1 MKKYLIFAA
10 LLPLAVGAV
19 AQTKM
24 DIGSRARLR
33 SSLSGYSV
41 STDGPAKVLRKS
53 GPAEAPVVLRGFVTL
68 APGCDSSALDS
79 IDGLVVSGGRGS
91 IVLVEATQAAVAALD
106 SCDAVLSVSIE
117 RPLSVKLDKAR
128 AASHIDE
135 IHAGIDLPQ
144 AYTGKGVI
152 AGIVDGGFDPNHI
165 NFKKEDGTSRI
176 SKFTYYRPTTQN
188 GVYVEEHHDAAYI
201 PQIDTED
208 DETYHGTHTLGIM
221 AGSYRG
227 NVKAGRP
234 VNGFFGTVEEIPN
247 PYYGVACE
255 ADLAVACGALT
266 DYYIAQ
272 GVESILDYAYEQ
284 QKPAVV
290 NLSLGSN
297 VGPHDGSSTICRYL
311 DYVSSSGQDRVI
323 FCVSSGNEGDLPIA
337 LNKRFNADDTSVGTF
352 LYPGVAMQGYQN
364 VRYGQTYIYSDTDT
378 PFEVQA
384 VIVNKTRNAVAM
396 RMPLPAVANSAQYW
410 VSSNDWSADETD
422 VVSAQMARY
431 LVGYVGLLSSYD
443 ENTGRYYAVLDCMA
457 WDNTSATGSNAKG
470 NYLLGFVVKGADG
483 QRVDIFNDGVWNN
496 FSSYGLEGYSDGMTD
511 GTISDVAT
519 GFNTVVVGSYNT
531 RDEWASLDANIYG
544 YAGTFPAGKMSSFTS
559 YGTLCDGRTKPDVC
573 APGAAVISSSNQYF
587 LNANAPGA
595 EQVQAQLEADGRLY
609 SWHQSVGTSMST
621 PLVAGSIALWL
632 EACPDLTYNEV
643 KQIISETS
651 TVDSDVLE
659 SGVPVQWGAGKFNAY
674 AGLKKALEMASVT
687 DVAVDTARPVVA
699 ATGDRSFVVT
709 APLSDNIR
717 VDVYDVAGRLVCT
730 ASAAGDSVSVELSA
744 TPAGVYL
751 FNVNGIHTSR
761 IFVK

>member
-1 MKKYLIFAA
+1 MKKYLLLAA
-10 LLPLAVGAV
+10 LLPV
-19 AQTKM
+19 AAGVMAQSKM

-33 SSLSGYSV
+33 GSLTGWSV
-41 STDGPAKVLRKS
+41 SSDGPSKVLRKNPVAA
-53 GPAEAPVVLRGFVTL
+53 PAVLRGFVTL
-68 APGCDSSALDS
+68 APGFDASALD
-79 IDGLVVSGGRGS
+79 GLEGIVVTGGRGS
-91 IVLVEATQAAVAALD
+91 IVLVEATHAAVAALD
-106 SCDAVLSVSIE
+106 SCDAVASVSIE
-117 RPLSVKLDKAR
+117 RPLAVKLDKAR

-135 IHAGIDLPQ
+135 IHEGIDLPQ
-144 AYTGKGVI
+144 AYTGKGVV

-165 NFKKEDGTSRI
+165 NFKNEDGTSRI
-176 SKFTYYRPTTQN
+176 SKFTYYRPTSQS
-188 GVYVEEHHDAAYI
+188 GVYVEEHHDASYI

-234 VNGFFGTVEEIPN
+234 VNGFFGSVEEMPN
-247 PYYGVACE
+247 PYYGVACD
-255 ADLAVACGALT
+255 ADLAVACGALS
-266 DYYIAQ
+266 DYYIAM
-272 GVESILDYAYEQ
+272 GVESILNYAYEQ

-297 VGPHDGSSTICRYL
+297 VGPHDGSSTICQYL
-311 DYVSSSGQDRVI
+311 DFVSSAGQDRVI

-337 LNKRFNADDTSVGTF
+337 LNKRFNADDNSVGTF

-396 RMPLPAVANSAQYW
+396 RMPLAAVANSAQYW
-410 VSSNDWSADETD
+410 VSSSDWAADETD

-470 NYLLGFVVKGADG
+470 NYVLGFVVKGAEG

-544 YAGTFPAGKMSSFTS
+544 YAGTFPEGKMSSFTS

-632 EACPDLTYNEV
+632 EACPDLTYEEV
-643 KQIISETS
+643 KQIIRETS
-651 TVDSDVLE
+651 TVDTDVLE

-687 DVAVDTARPVVA
+687 DVAVDSARPVVA

-709 APLSDNIR
+709 APLCDNIR
-717 VDVYDVAGRLVCT
+717 VDVYDVAGRLVT
-730 ASAAGDSVSVELSA
+730 SASASVGTVTIELSA
-744 TPAGVYL
+744 VPAGVYL
-751 FNVNGIHTSR
+751 FNVNGRHTSR
-761 IFVK
+761 ILVK